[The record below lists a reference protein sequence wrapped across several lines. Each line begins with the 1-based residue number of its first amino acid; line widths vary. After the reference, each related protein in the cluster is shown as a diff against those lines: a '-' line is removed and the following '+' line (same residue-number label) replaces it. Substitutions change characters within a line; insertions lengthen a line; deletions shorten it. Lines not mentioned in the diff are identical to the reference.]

1 MEIKEKEQIKKKM
14 KTYEKLGAL
23 KFQKI
28 VFGVEKAK
36 FKLLKTICPN
46 FIKYADKFLDFQKRK
61 AMDKATSE
69 READR
74 ISKEIIDKKIAIRT
88 EFYREKNANYHMN
101 LKKPTKMKAY
111 LELNKQIHEYG
122 IVFNAVVIPLAF
134 AGAVA
139 GLPFAIPV
147 LTIEV
152 VDAFINFE
160 CINIQNYNLCRF
172 KLAEETLIKK
182 EMRETKKKVEEYGGL
197 AEELHKTR
205 EKKGDI
211 LSIEEVLTSAK
222 DNEKL
227 EQLIKLLENQQTY
240 VEDKPKV
247 KVRGN
252 YNG

>member
-1 MEIKEKEQIKKKM
+1 MKIKEKEQIKKKM
-14 KTYEKLGAL
+14 NTYEKLGAL
-23 KFQKI
+23 KFQKV

-36 FKLLKTICPN
+36 FKILKTICPN

-74 ISKEIIDKKIAIRT
+74 ISKETIDKKIAIRT

-101 LKKPTKMKAY
+101 LKKPTKMKTY
-111 LELNKQIHEYG
+111 LELNKQIHQYG
-122 IVFNAVVIPLAF
+122 IIFNAVVIPLAVTGVV
-134 AGAVA
+134 AGA
-139 GLPFAIPV
+139 PWAIPILV
-147 LTIEV
+147 TEV
-152 VDAFINFE
+152 VDAFVNFE

-227 EQLIKLLENQQTY
+227 DQLIKLLESNQTI

-252 YNG
+252 L